1 MTDRFSTITRA
12 EGEMRRISWERLAGL
27 TAVVFVGLYVVAFA
41 LGIEVGASDRE
52 ILEHYADNGKR
63 VQEVVAFFLIAA
75 AALMLVVF
83 AGALR
88 ALIARTERET
98 SMLAALA
105 WAGGIVAAGLVLV
118 GNAVSR
124 ATAFIAMSDEF
135 VLDPNTRRL
144 VDQAGFLILVSGAF
158 AAILLVAATSLAALR
173 YRVLPRWL
181 GWAGFPAA
189 VLLAVPFLGFLVFVA
204 WMLTVGAIL
213 ALRRT
218 PQDAPRPVAGS

>member
-1 MTDRFSTITRA
+1 
-12 EGEMRRISWERLAGL
+12 MRRISWERLAGL
-27 TAVVFVGLYVVAFA
+27 TAVVFVGLYVVAFS

-52 ILEHYADNGKR
+52 ILEHYSDNGNR

-83 AGALR
+83 AGAVR
-88 ALIARTERET
+88 ALIARAERET

-105 WAGGIVAAGLVLV
+105 WAGGIAAAVLVLV

-144 VDQAGFLILVSGAF
+144 VDQVGFLIFVSGAF
-158 AAILLVAATSLAALR
+158 ASILLVAATSVAALR
-173 YRVLPRWL
+173 HGMLPRWL
-181 GWAGFPAA
+181 GWAGFFAA
-189 VLLAVPFLGFLVFVA
+189 VLLAIPFLGFLAFAA
-204 WMLTVGAIL
+204 WMLTVGAVL
-213 ALRRT
+213 AVRRA
-218 PQDAPRPVAGS
+218 PRDAPRPVAGS